1 MIYWEH
7 MNKTFDRVLALDIGG
22 TNTRMGLV
30 DKEGSLTAYR
40 RLLSSRWN
48 GDRPLEGLANLIAE
62 YLLQE
67 ASTGIAAVSLGF
79 PSAVDKSCRILV
91 NTPTIPS
98 LDGAAAADIL
108 EKRLGFPVYLDRDV
122 VMLYTHAARILD
134 IPKKGLTLGFFIG
147 TGIGNLIVLDGS
159 PLTGFRGVA
168 GELGHIPLHGK
179 SDLCGCGKRGC
190 AELYAAGHALVR
202 LRERFFP
209 GEDENLLFTLHRNS
223 GPIAEYVD
231 TLAEV
236 LSIEM
241 IILDPE
247 HVLLGGGVIQM
258 PDFPVDLLKSRILSR
273 LRGQEA
279 AKHVQWFHALD
290 AQRAGVIGA
299 GLYAFQRLMKEIDQ

>member
-1 MIYWEH
+1 
-7 MNKTFDRVLALDIGG
+7 MNKTFSRVLALDIGG

-30 DKEGSLTAYR
+30 DREGSLTAYR
-40 RLLSSRWN
+40 RFLSSRWN
-48 GDRPLEGLANLIAE
+48 GDKPLERLGNLIEE

-67 ASTGIAAVSLGF
+67 APKGIAAVSLGF
-79 PSAVDKSCRILV
+79 PSAVDKSCRVLV

-108 EKRLGFPVYLDRDV
+108 EERLGFPVCLDRDV
-122 VMLYTHAARILD
+122 VMLYTHAARILN
-134 IPKKGLTLGFFIG
+134 IPQKGLTLGFFIG

-159 PLTGFRGVA
+159 PLTGFRGIA

-209 GEDENLLFTLHRNS
+209 GEDENLLFTLHRDS
-223 GPIAEYVD
+223 EPAAEYVD

-236 LSIEM
+236 LAIEM

-247 HVLLGGGVIQM
+247 HVLLGGGVLQM
-258 PDFPVDLLKSRILSR
+258 PDFPVDLLKARVLCR
-273 LRGQEA
+273 LRGQGA
-279 AKHVQWFHALD
+279 ANGIQWFHAPE

-299 GLYAFQRLMKEIDQ
+299 GLYAFQKLKKEKTQ

>member
-1 MIYWEH
+1 
-7 MNKTFDRVLALDIGG
+7 MNKTFDKVLALDIGG

-30 DKEGSLTAYR
+30 DQDGSLSAYR
-40 RLLSSRWN
+40 RFLSSRWN
-48 GDRPLEGLANLIAE
+48 GDRPLEELGNLIVE

-67 ASTGIAAVSLGF
+67 APKGIVAVSLGF
-79 PSAVDKSCRILV
+79 PSAVDKSCRILA

-108 EKRLGFPVYLDRDV
+108 EERLGFPVFLDRDV
-122 VMLYTHAARILD
+122 VMLYTHAARILN
-134 IPKKGLTLGFFIG
+134 IPHKGLTLGFFIG
-147 TGIGNLIVLDGS
+147 TGIGNLIVLDGG
-159 PLTGFRGVA
+159 PLTGFRGIA

-209 GEDENLLFTLHRNS
+209 GEDEDLLFTLHRDS
-223 GPIAEYVD
+223 EPVAEFMD

-236 LSIEM
+236 LTIEM

-247 HVLLGGGVIQM
+247 YVLLGGGVFQM
-258 PDFPVDLLKSRILSR
+258 PDFPMDLLKARILSR
-273 LRGQEA
+273 LRGQKA
-279 AKHVQWFHALD
+279 AKLIHWFHALD
-290 AQRAGVIGA
+290 SQRAGVIGA
-299 GLYAFQRLMKEIDQ
+299 GLYAFQRLKKEKTR